1 MKITLEG
8 VGKKFNYEWI
18 FRKIDLEISPEKTL
32 AITGSNGSGKSTL
45 LQIISG
51 HMLCS
56 EGKLTYEKN
65 ALLIKDEELYKHI
78 SIAAPYLELIEE
90 FTIPELVN
98 FHLQFKSFISSVDT
112 ARFLEITGLITSR
125 HKPIKYFSS
134 GMKQRVKLALAILS
148 ETDILLLD
156 EPTSNLDSK
165 AVDWYQNLISDYGRQ
180 RSIIVCSNLLKQE
193 YEFCT
198 NVISINDYK
207 K

>member
-18 FRKIDLEISPEKTL
+18 FREINLEISPENTL

-51 HMLCS
+51 HMMCS
-56 EGKLTYEKN
+56 EGRLTYQIN
-65 ALLIKDEELYKHI
+65 NTIVTEEDIYKHI

-90 FTIPELVN
+90 FTIPELVS
-98 FHLQFKSFISSVDT
+98 FHLQFKQFNDKIGIKE
-112 ARFLEITGLITSR
+112 FLDITGLVASR
-125 HKPIKYFSS
+125 KKPIRYFSS

-148 ETDILLLD
+148 KTDILLLD

-165 AVDWYQNLISDYGRQ
+165 AVEWYQGLINDFGKHRT
-180 RSIIVCSNLLKQE
+180 IVVCSNLLKQE
-193 YEFCT
+193 YAFCA

>member
-1 MKITLEG
+1 MKISLEG

-32 AITGSNGSGKSTL
+32 AVTGSNGSGKSTL

-51 HMLCS
+51 HMMCS
-56 EGKLTYEKN
+56 EGTLTYERN
-65 ALLIKDEELYKHI
+65 AQTIKDEVLYKHI

-90 FTIPELVN
+90 FTVPELVN
-98 FHLQFKSFISSVDT
+98 FHLQFKKFFNSIDT
-112 ARFLEITGLITSR
+112 ARFLEITGLFASR

-165 AVDWYQNLISDYGRQ
+165 AVDWYQHLISDYGRQ
-180 RSIIVCSNLLKQE
+180 RTIIVCSNLLKQE

>member
-1 MKITLEG
+1 MKINLEA

-18 FRKIDLEISPEKTL
+18 FRGINLEISPENTL

-51 HMLCS
+51 HMMSS
-56 EGKLTYEKN
+56 EGKLTYQSN
-65 ALLIKDEELYKHI
+65 NHTITEEEIYKHI

-90 FTIPELVN
+90 FTIPELVS
-98 FHLQFKSFISSVDT
+98 FHLQFKQFSGNIGIKE
-112 ARFLEITGLITSR
+112 FLDITGLVASR
-125 HKPIKYFSS
+125 NKPIRYFSS

-148 ETDILLLD
+148 KTEILLLD

-165 AVDWYQNLISDYGRQ
+165 AVEWYQELINDFGKERT
-180 RSIIVCSNLLKQE
+180 IVVCSNLLKQE
-193 YEFCT
+193 YAFCT

>member
-1 MKITLEG
+1 MKISLEG

-32 AITGSNGSGKSTL
+32 AVTGSNGSGKSTL

-56 EGKLTYEKN
+56 EGKLTYENN
-65 ALLIKDEELYKHI
+65 AQVIKDEELYKHI

-90 FTIPELVN
+90 FTVPELVN
-98 FHLQFKSFISSVDT
+98 FHLQFKNFINSIDT
-112 ARFLEITGLITSR
+112 ARFLEITGLFASR
-125 HKPIKYFSS
+125 NKPIKYFSS

-148 ETDILLLD
+148 DTDMLLLD

-165 AVDWYQNLISDYGRQ
+165 AVDWYQNLIGDYGGQ
-180 RSIIVCSNLLKQE
+180 RTIIVCSNLLKQE